1 MGQLL
6 IEDVSLVKP
15 RDVDAQAVVEAVQA
29 QHVSLQHRRVEQI
42 LEAWTTLQ
50 LLMPAHG
57 CAISIVIRPCSM
69 ELKLRR
75 PQELL
80 AELLDV
86 VFMRSNSVRGHAC
99 RTCQRVC
106 EVRRGLWD
114 RIRVPQHE
122 AQYGEKDLVAGN
134 HIHLLVGF
142 YVLPGNQVQN
152 PSETGKVRLMRPVKK
167 TIHLRVRGLPQ
178 DLQSIR
184 PQLHELVVDDVGNN
198 IARFDAL
205 HGDGC
210 VRRPQLASGQ
220 QLDIL
225 EEVHDADLGR
235 PQYAR
240 QFHLCSAADVCK
252 VLLASQR
259 LQQRGRLRRFCGISE
274 GS

>member
-134 HIHLLVGF
+134 HIHLPFSFGRQRSDEALGT
-142 YVLPGNQVQN
+142 L
-152 PSETGKVRLMRPVKK
+152 
-167 TIHLRVRGLPQ
+167 
-178 DLQSIR
+178 
-184 PQLHELVVDDVGNN
+184 DVGS
-198 IARFDAL
+198 FSAL
-205 HGDGC
+205 
-210 VRRPQLASGQ
+210 
-220 QLDIL
+220 
-225 EEVHDADLGR
+225 
-235 PQYAR
+235 QYLPA
-240 QFHLCSAADVCK
+240 CW
-252 VLLASQR
+252 VLRTAGKS
-259 LQQRGRLRRFCGISE
+259 STE
-274 GS
+274 PK